1 MTYRVMWS
9 YCALYHRVGE
19 ELPFPMIYNTC
30 ILHLLYQIYWSSCFN
45 NETPLVICHM
55 NATTLFVTRYLKEL
69 ITLSIFIIKCSTFQY
84 ILVKHCSFKIWK
96 KTENRMFVLLAPF
109 SHSMAILILYHKP
122 GFLVSRL
129 IYQIHN
135 TRCPGATCRAHMSK
149 HLYSLFDSVTL
160 TFDIESR
167 VLYWTHLHIII
178 VIILTKY
185 HEYITIICKV
195 IYHWQGK
202 SHLWPLRV
210 TLTFDIKSWILYAT
224 HLQIIVNI
232 FTKYHEDTT
241 TTY

>member
-1 MTYRVMWS
+1 MMYQNGSIIWS
-9 YCALYHRVGE
+9 STLWWLTILQNLNEICWAVSE
-19 ELPFPMIYNTC
+19 ELRPQNQLWCMY
-30 ILHLLYQIYWSSCFN
+30 
-45 NETPLVICHM
+45 
-55 NATTLFVTRYLKEL
+55 K
-69 ITLSIFIIKCSTFQY
+69 
-84 ILVKHCSFKIWK
+84 
-96 KTENRMFVLLAPF
+96 
-109 SHSMAILILYHKP
+109 
-122 GFLVSRL
+122 
-129 IYQIHN
+129 